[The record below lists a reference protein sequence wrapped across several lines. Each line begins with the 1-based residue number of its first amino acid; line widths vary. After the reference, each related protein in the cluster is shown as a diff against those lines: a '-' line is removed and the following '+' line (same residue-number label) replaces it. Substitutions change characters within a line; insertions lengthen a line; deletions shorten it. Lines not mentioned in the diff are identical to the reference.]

1 MSNCGMKLRLRS
13 NCINPIFTKV
23 GIKPNPRKVKGI
35 TDLGITTTT
44 TKAQAPLGMVQCY
57 GDTWKRGLYAL
68 ALMVGVSIETKDF
81 KNLQ

>member
-1 MSNCGMKLRLRS
+1 M
-13 NCINPIFTKV
+13 
-23 GIKPNPRKVKGI
+23 KGI

-81 KNLQ
+81 KNLQWKARNRILKLKVYSS